1 MLTRISIP
9 LQPPYVCWISMLLIF
24 FLLFYPQ
31 EWYMIRKLRNLGVQ
45 KIFNL
50 YLNDKGKQVL
60 FRVLGC
66 FSEIIE
72 NTGLFSKCSVT
83 VVQGL

>member
-1 MLTRISIP
+1 
-9 LQPPYVCWISMLLIF
+9 
-24 FLLFYPQ
+24 
-31 EWYMIRKLRNLGVQ
+31 MIRKLRNLGVQ